1 MGYWVVLWWRGV
13 GSWLVGVG
21 YLFWSE
27 SGETDGI
34 GSEFGFLLFKIFATD
49 KCRWAWVLV
58 VLVVVV
64 LVVDLPVALP
74 FLPQ

>member
-1 MGYWVVLWWRGV
+1 M
-13 GSWLVGVG
+13 
-21 YLFWSE
+21 
-27 SGETDGI
+27 
-34 GSEFGFLLFKIFATD
+34 FKLFATD
-49 KCRWAWVLV
+49 KCRWAWVLVALVV